1 MSEHT
6 AFSETANTVNEA
18 DAVDMAGN
26 AVLEEMNDMNTK
38 NAVQSLI
45 DDAGCEPV
53 DEMKLYVFENM
64 LELLKGVPGQFE
76 AIAVARLALLG
87 SVTGLVQQNSALISL
102 VQMVC
107 EKFEVTVKVTQI
119 NGTTVFEKDLPIL
132 ANQKYDIKT
141 LQMGMIS
148 LISKMN
154 IIVSEGAEKTKQVAK
169 ATNDIDNLKED
180 VRRLTAR
187 VKELSSVPP
196 PPEVEKPYR
205 LSRSY
210 VNKDGDTINR
220 YIAKCDE
227 SGYKSTRMLSKA
239 LAWDNA
245 EKALERLVH
254 LNQNAQ
260 DYPIPHIFDFKLV
273 SLHTVSSHTNKG
285 STELQLALAK
295 ARARAEKNLT
305 GK

>member
-6 AFSETANTVNEA
+6 AFSEMAN
-18 DAVDMAGN
+18 AVDVTEDNILEAMEAMGETDTHN
-26 AVLEEMNDMNTK
+26 AVE
-38 NAVQSLI
+38 SLME
-45 DDAGCEPV
+45 DASGSPI

-64 LELLKGVPGQFE
+64 MELLKGVPGQFE
-76 AIAVARLALLG
+76 SIAVARLALLG
-87 SVTGLVQQNSALISL
+87 SVTGLVQQNAALMSL
-102 VQMVC
+102 IQNVC
-107 EKFEVTVKVTQI
+107 EKFAVTVKTTEIV
-119 NGTTVFEKDLPIL
+119 GTSVFERDLPIL
-132 ANQKYDIKT
+132 ANHKHDVKT

-154 IIVSEGAEKTKQVAK
+154 SIQSEAQANAQEVSK
-169 ATNDIDNLKED
+169 AASTIDNLKED
-180 VRRLTAR
+180 VRRMTAR
-187 VKELSSVPP
+187 AKELSSVPP
-196 PPEVEKPYR
+196 PPEVEKPFR
-205 LSRSY
+205 LSRTY
-210 VNKDGDTINR
+210 VNKEGETVNS

-227 SGYKSTRMLSKA
+227 SGYKSTRALSKA

-273 SLHTVSSHTNKG
+273 SLHTVTHANKG
-285 STELQLALAK
+285 STELQLALSK